1 MALTL
6 HYHPLASFCWKVQ
19 VALHESRLPFT
30 PVIVDLGDEAS
41 CGAFLRLSPLGK
53 MPALEDGGMVVT
65 ETTIILEHLARRH
78 SAAKWLLPQDPD
90 AALKARFLD
99 RVFDLYVQQPMQK
112 IVTDRIRPADG
123 RDPFGVAAARAEL
136 KAALDWLEREHVGD
150 RWALGEAFTLAD
162 CAAAPALFYA
172 DKVAPLAADHPKCLA
187 YLGRLKSRPAFAQ
200 VLAEAEPY
208 FVNFPQEP

>member
-19 VALHESRLPFT
+19 VALHESALPFT
-30 PVIVDLGDEAS
+30 PVIVDLGDEDSRA
-41 CGAFLRLSPLGK
+41 AFLRLSAFGK
-53 MPALEDGGMVVT
+53 MPALEDDGRVVT

-78 SAAKWLLPQDPD
+78 APARWLLPEEPE
-90 AALKARFLD
+90 AALKVRFLD
-99 RVFDLYVQQPMQK
+99 RVFDFYVQQPMQK

-123 RDPFGVAAARAEL
+123 RDPFGVAAARADL
-136 KAALDWLEREHVGD
+136 KSALDYLEREQVGD
-150 RWALGEAFTLAD
+150 GWAMGEAFTLAD

-172 DKVAPLAADHPKCLA
+172 DKVAPLAAEHPRCLA
-187 YLGRLKSRPAFAQ
+187 YLERLKSRPAFAR
-200 VLAEAEPY
+200 VLEEAEPY